1 MWHHHHDHHQATPI
15 EMTFKSSASLIQI
28 SFELCLQTSFRSLTG
43 AVSII
48 CTVATFVSF
57 VLAISVVVVGVHNI
71 HVLKS
76 GWWWEEEK
84 EWGGGIHDDD
94 DDRPWL
100 GGLGCTPR
108 YYIKHPVAGT
118 ATASA
123 KVLSPPRA
131 RHSFRAKRNVSQ
143 WGLAGDG
150 EPTSTRA
157 PVPLIKV
164 EHILE

>member
-1 MWHHHHDHHQATPI
+1 MWHHHHQATPI
-15 EMTFKSSASLIQI
+15 EMTFKSSPSLIQI

-43 AVSII
+43 VVSII

-57 VLAISVVVVGVHNI
+57 FLAISVVVVGVHNI

-123 KVLSPPRA
+123 KVLSPSRA
-131 RHSFRAKRNVSQ
+131 RHSEELEPL
-143 WGLAGDG
+143 GLGGDG
-150 EPTSTRA
+150 EPTSSRA